1 MAKKTTT
8 TKKSPKKAEAKTVK
22 MPVEKVVKTETKR
35 VIPIE
40 ERLKVFKG
48 DILGNQYDIDYLK
61 KMGLYEKTVQRKMR
75 YWCFKLR
82 HAAVDGKVRTD
93 IPEGLK
99 EFVERL
105 PGFAGWENFAKNWDI
120 HGTNPFMIV
129 LRLQSVWVEWD
140 HVMER
145 VAIPIDAPPE
155 QINARIEALAN
166 DFARR
171 EAKRR

>member
-1 MAKKTTT
+1 MAKKKST
-8 TKKSPKKAEAKTVK
+8 TKKSSSKTTSTKASSKKKENA
-22 MPVEKVVKTETKR
+22 KVV
-35 VIPIE
+35 PIT
-40 ERLKVFKG
+40 ERLKVFDG
-48 DILGNQYDIDYLK
+48 DILGNKYDIDYLK

-82 HAAVDGKVRTD
+82 HAAVDGVVRND
-93 IPEGLK
+93 IPENLK
-99 EFVERL
+99 EFVENL

-155 QINARIEALAN
+155 QINARIEALTN